1 MIPQPRLPG
10 SRIPRFPK
18 ARAFRAP
25 PGRLSRQ
32 IPRVSARPRRPVP
45 GSNPAGPPPC
55 TGCPERRR
63 DWRTPSRVNGVTPLL
78 PPARPRSASPTRA
91 GSEAVGCSGMLGWGV
106 HLSDRDPSTPRV
118 PPAADAD
125 RPAARAPWSL
135 GRASLSLASEPGLA
149 QPGACCGDPVEHRR
163 WGAAV

>member
-32 IPRVSARPRRPVP
+32 IQRVSARPRRPVP

-78 PPARPRSASPTRA
+78 PPARPCSASPTRA
-91 GSEAVGCSGMLGWGV
+91 GSEAVGCSGMLGWGGV
-106 HLSDRDPSTPRV
+106 
-118 PPAADAD
+118 
-125 RPAARAPWSL
+125 SL
-135 GRASLSLASEPGLA
+135 GQRPFDPEGPSCSRRRSPSRTSTLEPGQGLA
-149 QPGACCGDPVEHRR
+149 ESRF
-163 WGAAV
+163 